1 MHPLSEIA
9 ARHVKNMLAK
19 SLKRAP
25 TERVLVVFDRQSG
38 LSSLMADA
46 YQFAIPDGEF
56 LDFDVAGE
64 TAVRAAIDGMKPGDI
79 VALIQSTSFRLNEFR
94 VRIELFNRKL
104 KAIEHV
110 HLNRMPEEQWA
121 TWVDTLSFDP
131 YTDGEMGRKL
141 KAILDTNQ
149 TFTLECGE
157 HRLTWTGG
165 MEPAKLNIGDYTGM
179 ENIGGTFPIGEV
191 FTEGKVL
198 ENTNGSFK
206 IYAFADQDFLVK
218 FYEPFTAFVKDGLIE
233 AGPDAPPEFV
243 NVLAKIR
250 LDERA
255 LVREFGLGLNA
266 AISRDKPLADITAF
280 ERVLGSHLS
289 LGEKHGVYK
298 KPGIPTKSRYHVDVF
313 PAVDRILADGLPIFE
328 NGIFLP

>member
-1 MHPLSEIA
+1 
-9 ARHVKNMLAK
+9 MLAK

-25 TERVLVVFDRQSG
+25 SERVLVVFDRQSG
-38 LSSLMADA
+38 LSSVVADA
-46 YQFAIPDGEF
+46 YQLAVPDATF
-56 LDFDVAGE
+56 MDFDAAGE
-64 TAVRAAIDGMKPGDI
+64 TAVRLAFDELKPSDI
-79 VALIQSTSFRLNEFR
+79 VILVQSTSFRLNEFR

-104 KAIEHV
+104 KTIEHV

-131 YTDGEMGRKL
+131 ETDGEMGRKL
-141 KAILDTNQ
+141 KTILDSAQ
-149 TFTLECGE
+149 TITIECGE
-157 HRLTWTGG
+157 HKLTWNGG
-165 MEPAKLNIGDYTGM
+165 MEAAKLNIGDYTGM

-191 FTEGKVL
+191 FTEAKVL
-198 ENTNGSFK
+198 ENTNGSFL

-233 AGPDAPPEFV
+233 AGPDAPPEFASI
-243 NVLAKIR
+243 LEKIR

-266 AISRDKPLADITAF
+266 AISRNKPLADITAF

-313 PAVDRILADGLPIFE
+313 PAVDRIVADGKAIYE
-328 NGIFLP
+328 HGTFLP

>member
-1 MHPLSEIA
+1 
-9 ARHVKNMLAK
+9 MLAK

-38 LSSLMADA
+38 LSSVIADA
-46 YQFAIPDGEF
+46 YQLAVPDATF

-64 TAVRAAIDGMKPGDI
+64 AAVRAAFDGMSQGDL
-79 VALIQSTSFRLNEFR
+79 VVLVQSTSFRLNEFR

-104 KAIEHV
+104 KTIEHV

-131 YTDGEMGRKL
+131 EIEGETGRKL
-141 KAILDTNQ
+141 KAILDTAQ
-149 TFTLECGE
+149 TVTIECGE

-191 FTEGKVL
+191 FTEAKEL
-198 ENTNGSFK
+198 EQTNGSFL
-206 IYAFADQDFLVK
+206 IYAFADEDFLVK
-218 FYEPFTAFVKDGLIE
+218 FYEPFTAYVKNGLVE

-243 NVLAKIR
+243 RVLEKIR

-255 LVREFGLGLNA
+255 LVREFGLGLNG
-266 AISRDKPLADITAF
+266 AISRTRPLADITAF

-298 KPGIPTKSRYHVDVF
+298 KQGIPTKSRYHVDVF
-313 PAVDRILADGLPIFE
+313 PAVDRITADGEVIFE
-328 NGIFLP
+328 GGSFI